1 MAVADEFH
9 ETSRG
14 ANYPATPKSAAAE
27 PQYLIRMKSAWST
40 EFPLRRLAV
49 CGCFPPTVFVILTN
63 QKCQSYPFFLPP
75 LQQTGHPGTSTP
87 YRDKSELQNYV
98 PPRRFR
104 YASSHSFR
112 TPPHTHVLSR
122 RGANHAVAP
131 KSAVA
136 EPACRQWRPGS
147 VGGHFHQPLLS
158 LSPTKNVNYT
168 YFGGCNYSSTGLFRK
183 CLTVNHLQS
192 KHVRRSTSERRLAD
206 RQFRENRPAAASKAI
221 FAKTIVLGYLHLPCP
236 VRCRA
241 D

>member
-1 MAVADEFH
+1 MICH
-9 ETSRG
+9 LQKPCG
-14 ANYPATPKSAAAE
+14 WWNAAAFHQ
-27 PQYLIRMKSAWST
+27 PLLSFSPT
-40 EFPLRRLAV
+40 ENV
-49 CGCFPPTVFVILTN
+49 NYTN
-63 QKCQSYPFFLPP
+63 AGTPFLPP

-104 YASSHSFR
+104 YASSHRFR

-136 EPACRQWRPGS
+136 EPACRQYRVVRWFLLPEAGLRRRSYCRRPGS
-147 VGGHFHQPLLS
+147 VGAAFHQPLLS

-168 YFGGCNYSSTGLFRK
+168 PAARR
-183 CLTVNHLQS
+183 V
-192 KHVRRSTSERRLAD
+192 KHPAMEGALREAWRRTRHCGSRG
-206 RQFRENRPAAASKAI
+206 ENRGQASL
-221 FAKTIVLGYLHLPCP
+221 TRSPHPTSVRNLPY
-236 VRCRA
+236 RA

>member
-1 MAVADEFH
+1 MDRNSFHLAQLEASGTSQSGMAVADEFH

-136 EPACRQWRPGS
+136 EPACRQYRVVRWFLLPEAGLRRRP
-147 VGGHFHQPLLS
+147 
-158 LSPTKNVNYT
+158 LSPTTFVIVANQKCQLY
-168 YFGGCNYSSTGLFRK
+168 LFWWM
-183 CLTVNHLQS
+183 
-192 KHVRRSTSERRLAD
+192 
-206 RQFRENRPAAASKAI
+206 
-221 FAKTIVLGYLHLPCP
+221 
-236 VRCRA
+236 
-241 D
+241 